1 MAPRRA
7 AFVFSVALAA
17 SIFATGAPTAARA
30 HDTSTVQGHLEEDSV
45 APLDPV
51 TERRLLRHTSA
62 ATAMDAAAARATVT
76 GDAGQVGQWG
86 PVVNWPVVAVHMA
99 LLENGKVLAYDSV
112 GDNATESYPIQDHTR
127 GTLWDPATGAQTPV
141 DVNTGYNVF
150 CSGLAHLMDG
160 SVFVAGGTKDQQFD
174 GLIQTHIFD
183 PTTNMWSLGPN
194 MAAPRWY
201 PSVTPLAN
209 GETLITSGKTDLP
222 EVLKTNR
229 SLRALNTASIGLPLY
244 PWLDVAPD
252 GRAFVSGP
260 DQTMH
265 SLDTAGGGS
274 WQSFG
279 QRDSLYRDYGSH
291 AMYDVGKI
299 LVAGG
304 EYSSND
310 ARVIDLNGGTPQV
323 SATAPM
329 AYGRRQHNLTV
340 LADGTVLATGGNSS
354 GAPLVDL
361 NNGVY
366 PAELWDPATGTWRTL
381 AAMQV
386 TRQYHSTALLLPD
399 GRVLS
404 AGGGICGTCDS
415 VGYLGKN
422 AEVFSPP
429 YLFKKDG
436 SGDLAPRPQISSAPD
451 HVSYNAPF
459 AISTPNAAS
468 IAKVALVR
476 LGAVTHSVNMEQ
488 RYVPLSF
495 TANSGSLNATA
506 PANANVAPPGVY
518 MLFVIGT
525 DGVPSVA
532 KMVRVGT
539 APTVNFVR
547 PAEEAADV
555 LPNAPIVVAFDTSM
569 DKSSAQAAFSLKR
582 TSDGAPVSGS
592 FGWYGPGVLV
602 FKPDADLA
610 AGTQYTASVSTA
622 AKDLGGFALP
632 VAKTWRFTA
641 TSPPIINSVSPADG
655 ATEVSPSSLTLA
667 FFNKAMD
674 KPSTQAAFSLK
685 RTSDGAAV
693 SGSFGWYGPGVLIFK
708 PDADLAPG
716 TQYTASVS
724 TAAKDLA
731 GNPLPVAK
739 TWRFTTSNPP
749 IVNSVSPADGATGV
763 SPSSL
768 TIVFFNKA
776 MDKASAQA
784 AFSLKRTSDGAAV
797 SGSFGWYGPG
807 VLLFKPSADLAA
819 GTQYT
824 ASVSTAAKD
833 LGGNSLANP
842 VTWRYT
848 TGASG

>member
-17 SIFATGAPTAARA
+17 SIVATGAPTAARA
-30 HDTSTVQGHLEEDSV
+30 HDTSTLQGHLQEDSV

-51 TERRLLRHTSA
+51 TERRLERHTSA
-62 ATAMDAAAARATVT
+62 ATAMDAEAAAATVT

-86 PVVNWPVVAVHMA
+86 SVVNWPVVAVHMA

-127 GTLWDPATGAQTPV
+127 ATVWDPATGAQTPV

-160 SVFVAGGTKDQQFD
+160 SVFLAGGTKDQQLN
-174 GLIQTHIFD
+174 GIIQTHIFD
-183 PTTNMWSLGPN
+183 PTTNTWNLGPN

-209 GETLITSGKTDLP
+209 GETLITSGRTDLP
-222 EVLKTNR
+222 EVLKTDR
-229 SLRALNTASIGLPLY
+229 GLRALNTASLGLSLY

-260 DQTMH
+260 DQTMR

-304 EYSSND
+304 EHSSND
-310 ARVIDLNGGTPQV
+310 ARVIDLNGGSPQV

-354 GAPLVDL
+354 GASLVDL

-366 PAELWDPATGTWRTL
+366 PAELWNPATGTWRTL

-451 HVSYNAPF
+451 HVTYNAPF

-495 TANSGSLNATA
+495 TANGGSVNATA
-506 PANANVAPPGVY
+506 PANPNVAPPGVY
-518 MLFVIGT
+518 MLFVIGA

-539 APTVNFVR
+539 SPTV
-547 PAEEAADV
+547 
-555 LPNAPIVVAFDTSM
+555 TS
-569 DKSSAQAAFSLKR
+569 
-582 TSDGAPVSGS
+582 
-592 FGWYGPGVLV
+592 V
-602 FKPDADLA
+602 F
-610 AGTQYTASVSTA
+610 
-622 AKDLGGFALP
+622 
-632 VAKTWRFTA
+632 
-641 TSPPIINSVSPADG
+641 PADG
-655 ATEVSPSSLTLA
+655 ATEVPPSQVA
-667 FFNKAMD
+667 YAVFNKE
-674 KPSTQAAFSLK
+674 
-685 RTSDGAAV
+685 
-693 SGSFGWYGPGVLIFK
+693 
-708 PDADLAPG
+708 
-716 TQYTASVS
+716 
-724 TAAKDLA
+724 
-731 GNPLPVAK
+731 
-739 TWRFTTSNPP
+739 
-749 IVNSVSPADGATGV
+749 
-763 SPSSL
+763 
-768 TIVFFNKA
+768 
-776 MDKASAQA
+776 MDKASAEA
-784 AFSLKRTSDGAAV
+784 AS
-797 SGSFGWYGPG
+797 
-807 VLLFKPSADLAA
+807 A
-819 GTQYT
+819 GTAPACSSSSP
-824 ASVSTAAKD
+824 AS
-833 LGGNSLANP
+833 
-842 VTWRYT
+842 TWRRGPST
-848 TGASG
+848 RPPSRPPPRT